1 MTDIRDPE
9 TAQAYLAQAEDLLRH
24 NDIAGMSEAL
34 ERLTTSPDCSGTY
47 RLLAARLFAAAGST
61 ADAIRFY
68 REAGSAF
75 IDPEG
80 DPVRAREALN
90 EGHALDLQDL
100 EIMFALARVDIIE
113 GNPRA
118 ALAKFTHIVRKS
130 HQAHAPALFEAACIY
145 EDLGQHDQAV
155 LMLRKVL
162 DHDKSN
168 VQAIVS
174 MGQRLQSMGMLPE
187 AVGYFIQAAT
197 AAHAAGQIGTCQHMI
212 NLVLGLDSNNQN
224 ARRLLAEIDDESA
237 SAEVRPD
244 EFALSP
250 PPPKAMKPDEPAL
263 SAAAFPA
270 ALEAEL
276 NAAAARTERAERKL
290 GTIETA
296 LRKLEETVDGLRA
309 EISAFTSTPRI
320 AKVKNIDVTPA
331 AAAVKRKAPKSKSS
345 DAKRP
350 ATDAKPRKRAAA
362 KAKSPRR

>member
-1 MTDIRDPE
+1 MPDIRDPD
-9 TAQAYLAQAEDLLRH
+9 TAQAYLAQAEDMLRH

-34 ERLTTSPDCSGTY
+34 ERLTTTPDCSGTY
-47 RLLAARLFAAAGST
+47 RLQAARLFVAAGAT

-80 DPVRAREALN
+80 DTARAREALN

-100 EIMFALARVDIIE
+100 DIMFALARVDIIE
-113 GNPRA
+113 GHPRA

-145 EDLGQHDQAV
+145 EELGQHDQAV

-187 AVGYFIQAAT
+187 AVGYFVQAAT
-197 AAHAAGQIGTCQHMI
+197 AARAAGQVGTCRHMI
-212 NLVLGLDSNNQN
+212 NLVLGLDSTNQN
-224 ARRLLAEIDDESA
+224 ARRLLAELDDESA
-237 SAEVRPD
+237 PEEVAPGELAHSSPAQVAIMPD
-244 EFALSP
+244 
-250 PPPKAMKPDEPAL
+250 
-263 SAAAFPA
+263 SAALPA
-270 ALEAEL
+270 ESLPIALEAEL
-276 NAAAARTERAERKL
+276 NAAAARAERTERKL
-290 GTIETA
+290 ATIESS
-296 LRKLEETVDGLRA
+296 LRKLEETVAVIAAELAERA
-309 EISAFTSTPRI
+309 PKPPIADVKAIVDKPAAAS
-320 AKVKNIDVTPA
+320 AKVK
-331 AAAVKRKAPKSKSS
+331 KPKSADVK
-345 DAKRP
+345 KP
-350 ATDAKPRKRAAA
+350 APDIKPRKRAAA